1 MRIIKRLA
9 LTAIVAFAAGSL
21 FAQEKVD
28 SFMVYGNCGMCKKR
42 IEKAA
47 IAAGATTA
55 NWDKTTHFL
64 TVAYDASKVTNQKL
78 QQKVADVGHD
88 TQLYTA
94 KDKVYDKLPMCCL
107 YERKGK
113 PGSGKA
119 NPH

>member
-1 MRIIKRLA
+1 MLLA
-9 LTAIVAFAAGSL
+9 IAFLATGSL

-28 SFMVYGNCGMCKKR
+28 SFRVYGNCGMCKKR
-42 IEKAA
+42 IEKAV

-55 NWDKTTHFL
+55 TWDKTTQML
-64 TVAYDASKVTNQKL
+64 TVAYDATKTTSQKL

-88 TQLYTA
+88 TELYTA
-94 KDKVYDKLPMCCL
+94 KNKVYDKLPMCCL

-119 NPH
+119 DPH